1 MVGFLV
7 VFLLLCI
14 AIVYYIGW
22 SLRRWLSPAARK
34 PFGIVYAIVT
44 AVVIASFVLARI
56 TGTVMLHAIGAYG
69 MTVFYLLL
77 LLLPPAQLAVRL
89 LRFSRS
95 RRRRAETGAVAATL
109 VFMIALLVYGSYNA
123 YSPVVRTYEISLEN
137 PSASAAGT
145 LNIVMAADMHFG
157 PLSDK
162 NHAERLVREI
172 NALNPDLVL
181 FPGDIVDDNIRPY
194 LNQGIDRI
202 LAGIDA
208 RYGVYASLGNH
219 DRHNGPIEELI
230 DALERSGMRVLYDE
244 TVTVD
249 GRFTLIGRKDRID
262 PARGDLSALME
273 DVDRSLPVILLDH
286 QPVELRKAER
296 LGVDLMVSGHT
307 HGGQVFP
314 GNLLTGLLY
323 ENHHGH
329 LQRGD
334 FHSVV
339 TSGFGFWGPP
349 IRLGTRSELVQI
361 KVTFQ

>member
-1 MVGFLV
+1 MVWFLV

-14 AIVYYIGW
+14 AIVYYVGW
-22 SLRRWLSPAARK
+22 SLRRWLKPAAGTL
-34 PFGIVYAIVT
+34 FGIAY
-44 AVVIASFVLARI
+44 AVVVVVVVASFVLGRL

-89 LRFSRS
+89 LRLSRA
-95 RRRRAETGAVAATL
+95 RRKRAETGAAAATL
-109 VFMIALLVYGSYNA
+109 LFMIALLVYGSHQA
-123 YSPVVRTYEISLEN
+123 YSPVVRTYEISLAKR
-137 PSASAAGT
+137 SAVDT
-145 LNIVMAADMHFG
+145 LNIVVAADTHFG

-162 NHAERLVREI
+162 NHAARLVKEI

-181 FPGDIVDDNIRPY
+181 LPGDIVDDDIRPY

-230 DALERSGMRVLYDE
+230 EALERSGMRVLYDE
-244 TVTVD
+244 KVTVD
-249 GRFTLIGRKDRID
+249 GLFTLIGRKDRID
-262 PARGDLSALME
+262 PGRGDLSALTAG
-273 DVDRSLPVILLDH
+273 VDRSLPVILLDH
-286 QPVELRKAER
+286 QPIDLQEAER

-314 GNLLTGLLY
+314 GNLFTRLIY

-329 LQRGD
+329 LQRGH

-349 IRLGTRSELVQI
+349 IRLGTRSELVHI
-361 KVTFQ
+361 SVTFQ